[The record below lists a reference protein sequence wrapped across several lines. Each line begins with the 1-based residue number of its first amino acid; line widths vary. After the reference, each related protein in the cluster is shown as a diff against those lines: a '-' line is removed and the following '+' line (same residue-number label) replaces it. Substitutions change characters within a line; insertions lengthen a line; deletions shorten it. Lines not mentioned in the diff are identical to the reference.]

1 VSPLEPAEVPAAL
14 RGLRIAVLVS
24 GGIAA
29 YKVADL
35 VSQLV
40 QAGCQ
45 VRVAMTAAATHF
57 VGPATFRGVS
67 GRPVQLD
74 LWSQD
79 GHAEPHVELGDW
91 AQLVLLAPATA
102 NIMAKVAHGH
112 ADDIVTAT
120 VLAARCPVVVAP
132 AMNDAMWGKPS
143 VRANLASLLSSGL
156 LVVEPEAGRLASGH
170 AGPGRLAGAAALME
184 AMAQAVRARYDLA
197 GRRVVVS
204 AGGTRE
210 PIDPVRFLS
219 NYSSGKMGFA
229 VAEAAADRGAEVTL
243 VTTAHHPAHAGLRL
257 VAVETA
263 AEMLEALRGALP
275 GADLLVMAA
284 AVADF
289 RPAQRAA
296 QKITREDR
304 SELVLHLQK
313 NTDVLAELAREPGS
327 EGIFRV
333 GFAAETE
340 ELQDRAAEKLER
352 KGLDAILANDV
363 GRDDIAFGS
372 EHNAGLLLFRDGTR
386 VEIER
391 VSKREMADRILD
403 AVAQRLT

>member
-1 VSPLEPAEVPAAL
+1 
-14 RGLRIAVLVS
+14 
-24 GGIAA
+24 
-29 YKVADL
+29 
-35 VSQLV
+35 
-40 QAGCQ
+40 
-45 VRVAMTAAATHF
+45 
-57 VGPATFRGVS
+57 
-67 GRPVQLD
+67 
-74 LWSQD
+74 
-79 GHAEPHVELGDW
+79 
-91 AQLVLLAPATA
+91 
-102 NIMAKVAHGH
+102 
-112 ADDIVTAT
+112 
-120 VLAARCPVVVAP
+120 
-132 AMNDAMWGKPS
+132 
-143 VRANLASLLSSGL
+143 
-156 LVVEPEAGRLASGH
+156 
-170 AGPGRLAGAAALME
+170 
-184 AMAQAVRARYDLA
+184 
-197 GRRVVVS
+197 
-204 AGGTRE
+204 
-210 PIDPVRFLS
+210 
-219 NYSSGKMGFA
+219 
-229 VAEAAADRGAEVTL
+229 
-243 VTTAHHPAHAGLRL
+243 L

-327 EGIFRV
+327 EGVFRV